1 MSAVQVHAAL
11 GRGRGH
17 RHLHGRDDRVRACG
31 GGFLGGVVRA
41 LSDDLARAR
50 RPRHT
55 SRGASEGREGR
66 RRREPRIG
74 YQVWRTVDPVARGDS
89 GRERSRPGCRRAAS
103 RRFGA
108 AIGAS
113 ARRVNSPSELERAVI
128 RPWPAVLKES
138 SAVSTRRAGS
148 AATQA
153 PQRLR
158 VGACRWA
165 NPIAHHGSVGLER
178 DDWCVAVAIAGP
190 APARQQKRS
199 RRVAVAHARIWA
211 NAQVAG
217 PAPAARST
225 PLLARERTS
234 EPCGQAKPKAT
245 AAERFGG
252 PRELVRWAAVAV
264 PPRTD
269 RITPARTRR

>member
-17 RHLHGRDDRVRACG
+17 RHVHGRDDRVRACG

-50 RPRHT
+50 RPRQT

-103 RRFGA
+103 RCFGA

-113 ARRVNSPSELERAVI
+113 ARRVNSPSELGRAVV

-138 SAVSTRRAGS
+138 E
-148 AATQA
+148 Q
-153 PQRLR
+153 
-158 VGACRWA
+158 
-165 NPIAHHGSVGLER
+165 
-178 DDWCVAVAIAGP
+178 
-190 APARQQKRS
+190 
-199 RRVAVAHARIWA
+199 RRVDPPGRIRG
-211 NAQVAG
+211 NAS
-217 PAPAARST
+217 APAATSRRMLAGECINRSRGGLSPSRGPGAASPRKREST
-225 PLLARERTS
+225 LDQPSPRIDGHTRLLRPVLRPVKAARKVS
-234 EPCGQAKPKAT
+234 P
-245 AAERFGG
+245 
-252 PRELVRWAAVAV
+252 
-264 PPRTD
+264 
-269 RITPARTRR
+269 